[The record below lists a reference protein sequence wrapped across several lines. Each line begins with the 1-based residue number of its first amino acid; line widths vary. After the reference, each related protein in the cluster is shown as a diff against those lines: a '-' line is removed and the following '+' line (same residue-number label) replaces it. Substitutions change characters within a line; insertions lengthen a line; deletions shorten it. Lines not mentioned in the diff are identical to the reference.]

1 MKRGFFRIYLIL
13 GFLVFQASMV
23 FSQCAMCRGTLE
35 SQVSAGNTTLAA
47 NLNLGIMYLFFAPYV
62 LLGTL
67 AYFWYRKSKRNGEN
81 IVRTGH
87 IAG

>member
-1 MKRGFFRIYLIL
+1 MKRGLFRIYLIIGL
-13 GFLVFQASMV
+13 LAMQVYQVAA
-23 FSQCAMCRGTLE
+23 QCAMCRGTLE

-67 AYFWYRKSKRNGEN
+67 AYFWFRKSKKNGEN

-87 IAG
+87 LTG